1 MKQFKALV
9 RKEWQTHRGTL
20 LIPLWFTGA
29 VYVIGI
35 LGLMINF
42 IREGR
47 LTIVTG
53 GMKVSAMEA
62 SVGLYGVSFAMLMM
76 LGMVSI
82 ITAIILAD
90 GMINGAFKR
99 KCEILHLSQPVS
111 MLKVLGAKYALL
123 VLGTFALSAA
133 LSLVNS
139 FVLSGLLNIW
149 MPVHTY
155 YAMVAWAQ
163 GSVGMLLSLLVV
175 ASYYWLSAALFKRK
189 SFFMG
194 TLVILGIEIAIA
206 VLNYTGKLGI
216 PSLMDYIA
224 KLIGIQVHIEPHGMN
239 ALGLNL
245 DDLIA
250 LQWKSVIS
258 WLTLQK
264 LVLSAVFVAGGY
276 WFYSRRELT

>member
-1 MKQFKALV
+1 MKQFKALI
-9 RKEWQTHRGTL
+9 RKEWQTHRSTI

-53 GMKVSAMEA
+53 GMKVGAMEA

>member
-9 RKEWQTHRGTL
+9 RKEWQTHRSTI

-53 GMKVSAMEA
+53 GMKVGAMEA

>member
-1 MKQFKALV
+1 MKQFKALI
-9 RKEWQTHRGTL
+9 RKEWQTHRSTI

-276 WFYSRRELT
+276 WFYSRR

>member
-9 RKEWQTHRGTL
+9 RKEWQTHRSTI

-53 GMKVSAMEA
+53 GMKVGAMEA

-175 ASYYWLSAALFKRK
+175 ASYYWLSAAFFKRK

>member
-9 RKEWQTHRGTL
+9 RKEWQTHRSTI

-175 ASYYWLSAALFKRK
+175 ASYYWLSAAFFKRK

>member
-1 MKQFKALV
+1 MKQFRALI
-9 RKEWQTHRGTL
+9 RKEWQTHRGTI

-175 ASYYWLSAALFKRK
+175 ASYYWLSAAFFKRK

>member
-1 MKQFKALV
+1 MKQFRALI
-9 RKEWQTHRGTL
+9 RKEWQTHRGTI

-53 GMKVSAMEA
+53 GMKVGAMEA

-175 ASYYWLSAALFKRK
+175 ASYYWLSAAFFKRK

>member
-1 MKQFKALV
+1 MKQFKALI
-9 RKEWQTHRGTL
+9 RKEWQTHRSTI

>member
-1 MKQFKALV
+1 
-9 RKEWQTHRGTL
+9 
-20 LIPLWFTGA
+20 
-29 VYVIGI
+29 
-35 LGLMINF
+35 
-42 IREGR
+42 
-47 LTIVTG
+47 
-53 GMKVSAMEA
+53 
-62 SVGLYGVSFAMLMM
+62 
-76 LGMVSI
+76 
-82 ITAIILAD
+82 
-90 GMINGAFKR
+90 
-99 KCEILHLSQPVS
+99 
-111 MLKVLGAKYALL
+111 
-123 VLGTFALSAA
+123 
-133 LSLVNS
+133 
-139 FVLSGLLNIW
+139 LLNIW

>member
-1 MKQFKALV
+1 MKQFKALI
-9 RKEWQTHRGTL
+9 RKEWQTHRSTI

-53 GMKVSAMEA
+53 GMKVGAMEA

-175 ASYYWLSAALFKRK
+175 ASYYWLSAAFFKRK

>member
-9 RKEWQTHRGTL
+9 RKEWQTHRSTI

-53 GMKVSAMEA
+53 GMKVGAMEA

-175 ASYYWLSAALFKRK
+175 ASYYWLSAAFFKRK

-216 PSLMDYIA
+216 HSLMDYIA

>member
-1 MKQFKALV
+1 
-9 RKEWQTHRGTL
+9 
-20 LIPLWFTGA
+20 
-29 VYVIGI
+29 
-35 LGLMINF
+35 
-42 IREGR
+42 
-47 LTIVTG
+47 VTG
-53 GMKVSAMEA
+53 GFKVSAVEA
-62 SVGLYGVSFAMLMM
+62 SAGLYGVTHGLMAM

-82 ITAIILAD
+82 IAAVILAD

>member
-1 MKQFKALV
+1 MKQFKALI
-9 RKEWQTHRGTL
+9 RKEWQTHRGTI

-53 GMKVSAMEA
+53 GMKVGAMEA